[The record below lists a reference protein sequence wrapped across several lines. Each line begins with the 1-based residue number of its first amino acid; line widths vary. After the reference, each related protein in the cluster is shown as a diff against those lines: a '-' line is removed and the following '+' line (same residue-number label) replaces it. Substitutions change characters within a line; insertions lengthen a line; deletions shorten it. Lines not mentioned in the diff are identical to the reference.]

1 MIGGVPGIITIT
13 MTRGIDMPQDRT
25 VGQIEAAPESRSL
38 ASPRDSVLTS
48 RGSNASSGQSNYPS
62 NNRTSALQ
70 TRPSSLKYDTYSSNG
85 KSVGTPTVGDAI
97 TRLFPEGANNDVGGF
112 RNYDQPIAVI
122 PGGSETNY
130 SGILILL
137 LLVGA
142 GFAIYYFQKGK
153 KNAD

>member
-1 MIGGVPGIITIT
+1 
-13 MTRGIDMPQDRT
+13 MPQDRT
-25 VGQIEAAPESRSL
+25 VGQIEATPDARSL
-38 ASPRDSVLTS
+38 PTPRDSVLSS
-48 RGSNASSGQSNYPS
+48 RGNNNTSSPNNYPT
-62 NNRTSALQ
+62 NNRASALS
-70 TRPSSLKYDTYSSNG
+70 TRPSSLKYDSYVGNG
-85 KSVGTPTVGDAI
+85 SAVGSPTVGDAI
-97 TRLFPEGANNDVGGF
+97 QKLFPEYAANDSGGF

-142 GFAIYYFQKGK
+142 GFAIYYFQKGR